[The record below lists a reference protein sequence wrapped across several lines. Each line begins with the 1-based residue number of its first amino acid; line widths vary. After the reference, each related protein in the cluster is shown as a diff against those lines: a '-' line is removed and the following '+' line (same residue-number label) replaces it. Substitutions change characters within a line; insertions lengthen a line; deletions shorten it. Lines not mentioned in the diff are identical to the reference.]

1 MKLPVNFLLYVLTLG
16 LCAFAGWTVYEA
28 WLLERQDNEQHAK
41 GQQEAMDRVALGRK
55 GSAKVETVRYNT
67 TTWLDQWMGPNL
79 LGKDPPKPVEQV
91 EDKEPEPVP
100 EVDLTPL
107 EEIIELLVLFHDGAE
122 KGEGGQSHVVVAYRD
137 TADVQPPRWYELENQ
152 QSTQMGTVSRRRD
165 TVPSQGRRGRNGN
178 NGRGGG
184 RGRQGNPTASQL
196 GKSPRGPS
204 MPMSSTAGREVVQTL
219 WAAGDGS
226 KKFEATLW
234 PPYDYIK
241 LVRVAADG
249 RSAFFVRVPPPPAD
263 GETAPE
269 VVEEEL
275 FQTTMDI
282 SQDVLKQ
289 IAEVNGRDPGRMARQ
304 GEDVPAP
311 GSQWRDVQETTEIN
325 GVFHIGSNDRDSF
338 AKDENDFLGKI
349 NVSSYQSPLG
359 TKLRG
364 LRVMD
369 ISPEI
374 RGRFGIQRGD
384 VILSVNGKPVST
396 KAQAISVGKR
406 MHQRGVR
413 RFTVRLLSNGQEI
426 ERVYQ
431 APDDR

>member
-28 WLLERQDNEQHAK
+28 WLLERQDNVQHEL
-41 GQQEAMDRVALGRK
+41 GQAEAIDRLALGRE
-55 GSAKVETVRYNT
+55 GTAKVEAVRYNA
-67 TTWLDQWMGPNL
+67 TTWLEQWMGPNV
-79 LGKDPPKPVEQV
+79 LGKDPPKPVDPV
-91 EDKEPEPVP
+91 ADSEPEPVP
-100 EVDLTPL
+100 VVDQTPL
-107 EEIIELLVLFHDGAE
+107 EDIIELLVLFHDGA
-122 KGEGGQSHVVVAYRD
+122 KRGEGGESHVVVAYRD
-137 TADVQPPRWYELENQ
+137 TANVQPPRWYELENQ
-152 QSTQMGTVSRRRD
+152 PPTTMGTISRRRD
-165 TVPSQGRRGRNGN
+165 TVSNTGRRARNGN
-178 NGRGGG
+178 NGRG
-184 RGRQGNPTASQL
+184 RGRPGNPGASQL
-196 GKSPRGPS
+196 GKAPRGPS
-204 MPMSSTAGREVVQTL
+204 VPMASTAGREVVQTL

-249 RSAFFVRVPPPPAD
+249 RSAFFVRVPPPPPD
-263 GETAPE
+263 GESAPE

-275 FQTTMDI
+275 FKTTLDI
-282 SQDVLKQ
+282 SQEVLKQ
-289 IAEVNGRDPGRMARQ
+289 IANVNGRDPNRMRGPGT
-304 GEDVPAP
+304 GEQAV
-311 GSQWRDVQETTEIN
+311 SSKWRDVQETTEIE
-325 GVFHIGSNDRDSF
+325 GVFHIGSNDRESF
-338 AKDENDFLGKI
+338 AKNENDFLSQI

-359 TKLRG
+359 TRLRG

-374 RGRFGIQRGD
+374 RGRFGVQRGD

-406 MHQRGVR
+406 LHQRGVR

>member
-28 WLLERQDNEQHAK
+28 WLLERQDMEEDNPHTK
-41 GQQEAMDRVALGRK
+41 GQREAIDGLQRGR
-55 GSAKVETVRYNT
+55 GLSTKVESVSYNASS
-67 TTWLDQWMGPNL
+67 WRDQWMAPNL
-79 LGKDPPKPVEQV
+79 LGKDPPKPVDEVTQA
-91 EDKEPEPVP
+91 EPEPVP

-107 EEIIELLVLFHDGAE
+107 EDIIDLLVLFHDGST
-122 KGEGGQSHVVVAYRD
+122 KGGGGQSHVIVAYRD
-137 TADVQPPRWYELENQ
+137 TVDVQPPRWYEMENQ
-152 QSTQMGTVSRRRD
+152 PPNALGNMSARRD
-165 TVPSQGRRGRNGN
+165 VSSQQGRRTRPGRNGSS
-178 NGRGGG
+178 RPRQGG
-184 RGRQGNPTASQL
+184 RGASQP
-196 GKSPRGPS
+196 GRGARGAS
-204 MPMSSTAGREVVQTL
+204 MPMSSSTAGREVVQTL

-234 PPYDYIK
+234 PPYEYIK
-241 LVRVAADG
+241 LVRVAPDG
-249 RSAFFVRVPPPPAD
+249 RSAFFVRTQPPPAD
-263 GETAPE
+263 GEAAPE

-275 FQTTMDI
+275 FKSTLDI
-282 SQDVLKQ
+282 SQEVLKQ
-289 IAEVNGRDPGRMARQ
+289 IAEVSGRDLGRLA
-304 GEDVPAP
+304 PADATDAV
-311 GSQWRDVQETTEIN
+311 SQWKDVQQTTEIN
-325 GVFHIGSNDRDSF
+325 GVFHIGSTDRDSF
-338 AKDENDFLGKI
+338 AKDENDFLSQI

-359 TKLRG
+359 SKRRG
-364 LRVMD
+364 LRVMN

-374 RGRFGIQRGD
+374 RGRFGVQPGD
-384 VILSVNGKPVST
+384 LILSVNGRPVST